1 MPNET
6 TTILRQTAST
16 IINLNFFSPPK
27 KNGSF
32 SVAYQPSQY
41 RTLDD
46 AGGAGG
52 LGTLDSRG
60 VSRAS
65 LSRLD
70 AWHGWQRRMD
80 TFLV

>member
-1 MPNET
+1 MGLQLCLDSN
-6 TTILRQTAST
+6 IK
-16 IINLNFFSPPK
+16 FPK
-27 KNGSF
+27 KKQVAVF
-32 SVAYQPSQY
+32 SVTYQPSQHC
-41 RTLDD
+41 TLDD
-46 AGGAGG
+46 AEGAGG